1 MKHLQCSLALCLA
14 LAGATV
20 PPLAAAPADP
30 AKDYPN
36 KPVRFIAPFVP
47 GAGTDITT
55 RTIAK
60 KLSEVWGHQVVVDNR
75 TGAAGA
81 IGVDLTAKAVPDGY
95 TICLISASHT
105 VNAAT
110 NPKLPYDLQKD
121 LVGLSQAS
129 SLFYVIAV
137 HPNFPAKTPKELIAY
152 AKANPGK
159 INFGSSGTG
168 GLQHFAGEMLG
179 YHAGVKLVHVPYKGG
194 AASIAALLSG
204 EIQLGFT
211 SLLGAR
217 PHMNAGRL
225 RILAMSAAKRSPLA
239 PEIPTM
245 AESGL
250 PGYEVDQWYGVV
262 TSSKVPPALVK
273 KISNAIA
280 DAVKSPDVAERL
292 KTDGSTPVGSTSGEF
307 TAHIRSEIAKWN
319 KLATAAGL
327 KLH

>member
-1 MKHLQCSLALCLA
+1 MQMTRLTFVPGFAVAAALAL
-14 LAGATV
+14 
-20 PPLAAAPADP
+20 PLQAAQPDP

-81 IGVDLTAKAVPDGY
+81 IGVDITAKAVPDGY

-110 NPKLPYDLQKD
+110 NPKLPYDLEKD

-129 SLFYVIAV
+129 SLFYIVAV
-137 HPNFPAKTPKELIAY
+137 HPNFPAKSVKELIAY
-152 AKANPGK
+152 AKTNPGK
-159 INFGSSGTG
+159 INYGSSGTG
-168 GLQHFAGEMLG
+168 GLQHFAGEMLN
-179 YHAGVKLVHVPYKGG
+179 HQAGIKMVHVPYKGG

-204 EIQLGFT
+204 EIQLSFT
-211 SLLGAR
+211 SLLGGR
-217 PHMNAGRL
+217 PHANSGRL
-225 RILAMSAAKRSPLA
+225 RILAITAGKRSPAA
-239 PEIPTM
+239 PDYPTM
-245 AESGL
+245 AEAGV
-250 PGYEVDQWYGVV
+250 PGYEVNQWYGVV
-262 TSSKVPPALVK
+262 TSAKVPPALVK
-273 KISNAIA
+273 KLSAAIA

-292 KTDGSTPVGSTSGEF
+292 KSDGSTPVGSTSEQFNG
-307 TAHIRSEIAKWN
+307 HIKSEIAKWR
-319 KLATAAGL
+319 KIATAAGL

>member
-1 MKHLQCSLALCLA
+1 MRHLRCTLA
-14 LAGATV
+14 LALATAATAA
-20 PPLAAAPADP
+20 PLLAATPADP

-55 RTIAK
+55 RTIAR

-105 VNAAT
+105 VNSAT

-129 SLFYVIAV
+129 SLFYVIVV
-137 HPNFPAKTPKELIAY
+137 HPTFPAKTPKELIAY

-194 AASIAALLSG
+194 AASIAAVLAG

-217 PHMNAGRL
+217 PHMSAGRL

-262 TSSKVPPALVK
+262 TSAKVPPALVK
-273 KISNAIA
+273 KLSTAIA
-280 DAVKSPDVAERL
+280 DAVNSPDVAERL
-292 KTDGSTPVGSTSGEF
+292 KTDGSTPVGSTSEQF
-307 TAHIRSEIAKWN
+307 TAHIRTEIAKWS

>member
-1 MKHLQCSLALCLA
+1 MRHLRFTLTLSLAAAATTA
-14 LAGATV
+14 L
-20 PPLAAAPADP
+20 PLVAAPADP

-81 IGVDLTAKAVPDGY
+81 SGVDLTAKAVPDGY

-105 VNAAT
+105 VNSAT
-110 NPKLPYDLQKD
+110 NPKLPYDLTKD

-129 SLFYVIAV
+129 SLFYVIVV
-137 HPNFPAKTPKELIAY
+137 HPNFPAKTAKELIAY

-168 GLQHFAGEMLG
+168 GLQHLAGEMLG

-194 AASIAALLSG
+194 AASIAAVLAG

-217 PHMNAGRL
+217 PHMSAGRL

-262 TSSKVPPALVK
+262 TSAKVPPALVK
-273 KISNAIA
+273 KLSNAIA

-292 KTDGSTPVGSTSGEF
+292 KTDGSTPVGSTSEEF
-307 TAHIRSEIAKWN
+307 TAHIRSEIAKWS